1 MLPSSSELQVYYSRL
16 QDNELLQIYIESG
29 LTENAESAI
38 VLEIKE
44 RGLTEQDIS
53 NLRQYNNSILEEQ
66 NKKVM
71 TSLKKDIKRTAYFWL
86 VFIIFAII
94 AYIIGL

>member
-1 MLPSSSELQVYYSRL
+1 MVPSSSELQVYYSRL

-29 LTENAESAI
+29 LTENAENAI

-44 RGLTEQDIS
+44 RGLTEQDIN

-71 TSLKKDIKRTAYFWL
+71 TSLKKDIKRTACFWL